1 MQENRHL
8 AVARPRDSNQDE
20 DGDPLVTSRAV
31 EFREFN
37 DDARCIPCHRTGRT
51 CHVREG
57 ADSCIQCSVTAT
69 ARDCLFIRKVVRQ
82 ERLNWFSWPEL
93 TGFLNHPYKNG
104 RESLQ
109 PQQYPPQHHYQE
121 PPRPV
126 SYAQPYP
133 PTPHQSETNHVER
146 TWNSYQHAPHQ
157 GPPLQ
162 QAPPVFN
169 GQMPPPKRQRTDLY
183 DGQDVF
189 AHTRQNS
196 LQSAPPQ
203 DWQQSP
209 RRPEYHLPEIRPLEV
224 TPAPRKP
231 DDQGQVKDERPG
243 SAPQE
248 RNTKTLDLKP
258 PSAPPSAA
266 KRKLEVE
273 HPENSVALPHRCSK
287 CDSSFKTPAELKKH
301 YARHEPQYFC
311 NIPGCSR
318 GRDGFTTKNDLDRHR
333 KTMHKI
339 LSPNDRFWK
348 CFYPDCAKTEKVWP
362 RLDNFKA
369 HIVRMHGAQY
379 VQDNVTRA
387 EEWWDAQKTPML
399 GRSPETTHDLVAIE
413 PKPLH
418 ESSRLG
424 VTNLLTDP
432 PVEHVNGRRR
442 HLSAEG
448 RQEAAQVREMG
459 ACLRCALLKE
469 KCDDNKV
476 CHRCYSY
483 SNKHFNGALICRR
496 GNIADFLVPIIPLWQ
511 YLPQPEEQTKGWN
524 LRSSSIKLRHST
536 FTELLEKIDY
546 PPELQSYALRKT
558 NFTTAL
564 FKAMDEV
571 IHAYSKD
578 SNPQINVD
586 YQAEVES
593 LRQLRA
599 VCCLIFECVVD
610 ILNCQPPVSKDAD
623 LTEKLQRTN
632 LELREWFDEVDNA
645 VFDWKSRQVDVNQQ
659 NPWKK
664 WNLFFAIC
672 AMLVMERL
680 TVMLTRS
687 WALAAGIRHIETSD
701 DEAADTLCALLEFK
715 FLRQSPPQHHF
726 ISMLLE
732 DQHDSTEGK
741 TIRQDNDLEYRL
753 MIVVGLRESM
763 KFLSEAKGFETWKWL
778 HEQFGDPDADLV
790 SSPPERDGRDGDGH
804 MSEDSDT
811 VRLEETITVKSR
823 KDSDISTS
831 QTPSPKSGGVKANG
845 DRAKLNGRRD
855 TDKRKSLR
863 RSGTKSMSPDRMEE

>member
-1 MQENRHL
+1 
-8 AVARPRDSNQDE
+8 
-20 DGDPLVTSRAV
+20 
-31 EFREFN
+31 
-37 DDARCIPCHRTGRT
+37 
-51 CHVREG
+51 
-57 ADSCIQCSVTAT
+57 
-69 ARDCLFIRKVVRQ
+69 
-82 ERLNWFSWPEL
+82 
-93 TGFLNHPYKNG
+93 
-104 RESLQ
+104 
-109 PQQYPPQHHYQE
+109 
-121 PPRPV
+121 
-126 SYAQPYP
+126 
-133 PTPHQSETNHVER
+133 
-146 TWNSYQHAPHQ
+146 
-157 GPPLQ
+157 
-162 QAPPVFN
+162 
-169 GQMPPPKRQRTDLY
+169 MPPPKRQRTDLY

-196 LQSAPPQ
+196 LQAAPPQ
-203 DWQQSP
+203 EWQQSP
-209 RRPEYHLPEIRPLEV
+209 RRPEYHLPEIRPHEV
-224 TPAPRKP
+224 TPGPRKVDEP
-231 DDQGQVKDERPG
+231 VHLKEERPG
-243 SAPQE
+243 SAPHE
-248 RNTKTLDLKP
+248 RNAKTLDLKP
-258 PSAPPSAA
+258 PSAPPSAV

-273 HPENSVALPHRCSK
+273 HAENAIALPHRCSK

-301 YARHEPQYFC
+301 FARHEPQYFC

-379 VQDNVTRA
+379 VQENVTRA

-413 PKPLH
+413 PKPLN
-418 ESSRLG
+418 EPSRLG

-476 CHRCYSY
+476 CHRCISY
-483 SNKHFNGALICRR
+483 GHKHFNGTLICRR

-511 YLPQPEEQTKGWN
+511 HLPQPEEQTKGWN
-524 LRSSSIKLRHST
+524 LRSSSTKLRYSN
-536 FTELLEKIDY
+536 FSELLEKTDY
-546 PPELQSYALRKT
+546 PAELQPHALRKT
-558 NFTTAL
+558 SFTVAL

-571 IHAYSKD
+571 IYAHSKD
-578 SNPQINVD
+578 ATPQANAE
-586 YQAEVES
+586 YQAEVDA
-593 LRQLRA
+593 LRQLRE
-599 VCCLIFECVVD
+599 VCCLIFECIIDV
-610 ILNCQPPVSKDAD
+610 LNCKSPGTATSTSTSTSDPS
-623 LTEKLQRTN
+623 LREKLQRTN

-645 VFDWKSRQVDVNQQ
+645 VFDWKSRQVDVNHQ

-672 AMLVMERL
+672 SMLVMERL

-687 WALAAGIRHIETSD
+687 WAFVAEVRYVETSD

-732 DQHDSTEGK
+732 DRHESTQGK
-741 TIRQDNDLEYRL
+741 D
-753 MIVVGLRESM
+753 
-763 KFLSEAKGFETWKWL
+763 
-778 HEQFGDPDADLV
+778 
-790 SSPPERDGRDGDGH
+790 PPEQNVQRWID
-804 MSEDSDT
+804 
-811 VRLEETITVKSR
+811 
-823 KDSDISTS
+823 
-831 QTPSPKSGGVKANG
+831 
-845 DRAKLNGRRD
+845 
-855 TDKRKSLR
+855 
-863 RSGTKSMSPDRMEE
+863 

>member
-8 AVARPRDSNQDE
+8 AVARPRDGNQDD

-37 DDARCIPCHRTGRT
+37 DDARCIPCHRLART

-57 ADSCIQCSVTAT
+57 ADSCIQCSVTQST
-69 ARDCLFIRKVVRQ
+69 RDCLFIRKVVRQ
-82 ERLNWFSWPEL
+82 DRLSGFSWPEL
-93 TGFLNHPYKNG
+93 TGFANLPYKNG
-104 RESLQ
+104 RDSIP
-109 PQQYPPQHHYQE
+109 PQQYPPPHHYQE

-133 PTPHQSETNHVER
+133 PPAHESETNHIQR
-146 TWNSYQHAPHQ
+146 TWNSYQHAA
-157 GPPLQ
+157 Q
-162 QAPPVFN
+162 QAPPPQQPPAPVYN

-189 AHTRQNS
+189 AHTRQS
-196 LQSAPPQ
+196 SGQSVPPEWQ
-203 DWQQSP
+203 QQQSP
-209 RRPEYHLPEIRPLEV
+209 RRPEFQLPEIRPHEL
-224 TPAPRKP
+224 TPLPRTI
-231 DDQGQVKDERPG
+231 DESRLKDERPG
-243 SAPQE
+243 SAPHE
-248 RNTKTLDLKP
+248 RSHKSLDLKP
-258 PSAPPSAA
+258 PSASASA
-266 KRKLEVE
+266 LKRKLEAE
-273 HPENSVALPHRCSK
+273 AAENAINLPHRCSK

-301 YARHEPQYFC
+301 FARHEPQYFC

-379 VQDNVTRA
+379 VQENVTRA
-387 EEWWDAQKTPML
+387 EEWWDAQKTPMM

-413 PKPLH
+413 PKPLN
-418 ESSRLG
+418 EPSRLG

-432 PVEHVNGRRR
+432 PTEHVNGRRR

-476 CHRCYSY
+476 CHRCHSY

-511 YLPQPEEQTKGWN
+511 YLPQPEEHTKGWN
-524 LRSSSIKLRHST
+524 LRSSSTGLRYST
-536 FTELLEKIDY
+536 FSELLEKTDY
-546 PPELQSYALRKT
+546 PPELQPYALRKT
-558 NFTTAL
+558 SFTVAL

-571 IHAYSKD
+571 IYAHSRDA
-578 SNPQINVD
+578 NPQANAE
-586 YQAEVES
+586 YQAEVDA
-593 LRQLRA
+593 LRQLRE

-610 ILNCQPPVSKDAD
+610 VLNCKPPVIQDTD
-623 LTEKLQRTN
+623 LREKLQRTN

-645 VFDWKSRQVDVNQQ
+645 VFDWKSRQVDVNHQ

-672 AMLVMERL
+672 SMLVMERL

-687 WALAAGIRHIETSD
+687 WALIAEVRHVESSD

-715 FLRQSPPQHHF
+715 FLRQSPAQHHF

-732 DQHDSTEGK
+732 DRHESTQGK
-741 TIRQDNDLEYRL
+741 EMTDAPMFEDDHQLIIDT
-753 MIVVGLRESM
+753 GLRESM
-763 KFLSEAKGFETWKWL
+763 KFLREAKGFETWKWL
-778 HEQFGDPDADLV
+778 HEQFGDPGLDD
-790 SSPPERDGRDGDGH
+790 SDDPPNKSGGGDDR

-811 VRLEETITVKSR
+811 VQVELEDTVVVKTRNNSNSSGSR
-823 KDSDISTS
+823 
-831 QTPSPKSGGVKANG
+831 TPSPKSGRVKVNG
-845 DRAKLNGRRD
+845 ERHMTNGREAIK
-855 TDKRKSLR
+855 KRGS
-863 RSGTKSMSPDRMEE
+863 SSPDRMEE